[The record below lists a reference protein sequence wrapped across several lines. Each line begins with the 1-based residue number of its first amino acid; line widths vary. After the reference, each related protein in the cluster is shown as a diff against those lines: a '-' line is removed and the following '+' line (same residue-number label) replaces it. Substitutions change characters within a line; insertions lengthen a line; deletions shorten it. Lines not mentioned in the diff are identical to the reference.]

1 MNDEEDLPSEIDT
14 IRDLCGLQTR
24 DVTSRL
30 EFLEL
35 LGKTLKAWTNR
46 HQENGE
52 NGFEN
57 FSSSVLPC
65 ILRLSFRSP
74 FSDIRERCTELLLA
88 VKVRNMW
95 SIGSSHLCHV
105 YHFLWRNGRSAF
117 VIFFSRKKVSRF
129 LERFTRGLRYLFR
142 QKRYLLIAVFRVIV
156 VRPLKISCIG
166 SKGQTQVASSQC
178 QPNRYL

>member
-88 VKVRNMW
+88 VKVRP
-95 SIGSSHLCHV
+95 
-105 YHFLWRNGRSAF
+105 F
-117 VIFFSRKKVSRF
+117 VSCLPLPLKKWPLSFCYFFSRKKVLRF
-129 LERFTRGLRYLFR
+129 LERFTRGLRCLFR
-142 QKRYLLIAVFRVIV
+142 QKRYLFIAVFRVIV

-166 SKGQTQVASSQC
+166 SKGQTQVASS
-178 QPNRYL
+178 

>member
-65 ILRLSFRSP
+65 ILRLAFRSP

-88 VKVRNMW
+88 VKVRNM
-95 SIGSSHLCHV
+95 
-105 YHFLWRNGRSAF
+105 
-117 VIFFSRKKVSRF
+117 
-129 LERFTRGLRYLFR
+129 
-142 QKRYLLIAVFRVIV
+142 
-156 VRPLKISCIG
+156 
-166 SKGQTQVASSQC
+166 
-178 QPNRYL
+178 